1 MERTSQH
8 VCQYDFAPKRSDIL
22 RCGLVE
28 DHRVVLLPDRRQ
40 KVLRELKALGL
51 LVGTALMEA
60 ESQPG

>member
-8 VCQYDFAPKRSDIL
+8 VCQYDFASDRTDIL

-28 DHRVVLLPDRRQ
+28 DHRVVLLPDRRAIL
-40 KVLRELKALGL
+40 LRELKALGL
-51 LVGTALMEA
+51 LVGAAFTEA